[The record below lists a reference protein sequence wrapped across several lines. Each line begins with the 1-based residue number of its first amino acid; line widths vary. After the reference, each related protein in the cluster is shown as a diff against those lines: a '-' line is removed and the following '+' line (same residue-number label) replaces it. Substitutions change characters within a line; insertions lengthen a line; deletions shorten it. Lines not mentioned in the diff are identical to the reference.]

1 MTTLLLVNIGTRD
14 VQLDDNAV
22 LPAEISPKEG
32 SPLARLVGAYLRHQE
47 RFAAYKDRI
56 RLPMIE
62 KALGFIAPGNKAA
75 VQIVLFA
82 TDQPEA
88 TPARFRDSDTIEYA
102 QLIRE
107 LLFDRYQGDGLQKKH
122 ILIRTT
128 SHNPAD
134 YDLMFDFY
142 REELRRISE
151 RPDMREAQV
160 YLLVAG
166 GTPQMNT
173 MLLLFGSDFFGARA
187 RPIYVSPQRDRPQLL
202 DTGRQI
208 YRQALR
214 RNLRVLLDA
223 YAYQPALSL
232 LENEGSVLESWQSQL
247 LDAMLKH
254 ADARRN
260 LDLEAARAAFDEV
273 LPLTRELREHVAE
286 LQQSVADS
294 SEEVLLLETIYLAQL
309 AEQNEDWSDFLA
321 RLHRFSE
328 GCMQLIAER
337 LGVEWSDP
345 KKRASYKAAWWN
357 AHRPM
362 LHELGLAE
370 AVPPPNPEAEN
381 SRREVN
387 RSNLRK
393 IIERLARDQDQP
405 RFLAALDEL
414 AVVDRPILLRND
426 IVHRFRPISRDEVER
441 RAKVQVPDLLAAMR
455 SAYQHAF
462 GVSIGAEH
470 PYTMINNLCD
480 RFLRGAR

>member
-1 MTTLLLVNIGTRD
+1 MRPSGSAPITTPPRAVAVIEARTHVEEGIRNFGD
-14 VQLDDNAV
+14 V
-22 LPAEISPKEG
+22 
-32 SPLARLVGAYLRHQE
+32 
-47 RFAAYKDRI
+47 DR
-56 RLPMIE
+56 
-62 KALGFIAPGNKAA
+62 G
-75 VQIVLFA
+75 
-82 TDQPEA
+82 
-88 TPARFRDSDTIEYA
+88 
-102 QLIRE
+102 
-107 LLFDRYQGDGLQKKH
+107 
-122 ILIRTT
+122 
-128 SHNPAD
+128 
-134 YDLMFDFY
+134 
-142 REELRRISE
+142 
-151 RPDMREAQV
+151 
-160 YLLVAG
+160 
-166 GTPQMNT
+166 
-173 MLLLFGSDFFGARA
+173 
-187 RPIYVSPQRDRPQLL
+187 
-202 DTGRQI
+202 
-208 YRQALR
+208 
-214 RNLRVLLDA
+214 
-223 YAYQPALSL
+223 
-232 LENEGSVLESWQSQL
+232 
-247 LDAMLKH
+247 
-254 ADARRN
+254 
-260 LDLEAARAAFDEV
+260 
-273 LPLTRELREHVAE
+273 TRELREHVAE

-381 SRREVN
+381 SHREVN